1 MEYTQIEFQDLQSDV
16 MELLIAQLNELG
28 FEGFEEQANNLK
40 AFIKSD
46 DFDESSFN
54 MVVQQHALNFVQT
67 TVKETNWNQ
76 QWESDFEPITVILA
90 ETEKPFAFVRASF
103 HQPNPAATFDLLIT
117 PKMSFGTGHHATTYQ
132 MMEQMSKIDFTGKT
146 VIDFGTGT
154 GLLAILAEKMG
165 AASITGIDNDDWSI
179 ENAKEN
185 ISANDCTKINIIK
198 ADSCINLGVK
208 ADVMLANINLN
219 IIIENLSAIKE
230 NCKSHAII
238 LFSGVLIEDKEK
250 ITAAI
255 ENKGMTITSVFNKNN
270 WLVIS
275 CLCN

>member
-54 MVVQQHALNFVQT
+54 MIVQQHTLNFVHT

-76 QWESDFEPITVILA
+76 QWESDFEPITVNLSH
-90 ETEKPFAFVRASF
+90 TEKPFAFVRAPF

-132 MMEQMSKIDFTGKT
+132 MMEQMSMIDFTGKT

-165 AASITGIDNDDWSI
+165 ATTITGIDNDDWSI

-198 ADSCINLGVK
+198 ADSCIKLGVK

-230 NCKSHAII
+230 NCTPHAII
-238 LFSGVLIEDKEK
+238 LFSGVLSEDKE
-250 ITAAI
+250 IIAAAI
-255 ENKGMTITSVFNKNN
+255 EANGISINSISSKNN
-270 WLVIS
+270 WLVLS